1 MRAVV
6 CSALIRGFLGLERGS
21 VPRRGTTTQ
30 PLRRADACSGR
41 AWGFN
46 PRHWSLA
53 IKELGRSVE
62 HSGTE
67 LWLGFSGVVIQG
79 GFGPEV
85 GKTFGSYRGVP

>member
-1 MRAVV
+1 MPELSFDGNICGLTMTSTVPPGQA
-6 CSALIRGFLGLERGS
+6 SLHPTQAL
-21 VPRRGTTTQ
+21 
-30 PLRRADACSGR
+30 R
-41 AWGFN
+41 AWL
-46 PRHWSLA
+46 WSLA